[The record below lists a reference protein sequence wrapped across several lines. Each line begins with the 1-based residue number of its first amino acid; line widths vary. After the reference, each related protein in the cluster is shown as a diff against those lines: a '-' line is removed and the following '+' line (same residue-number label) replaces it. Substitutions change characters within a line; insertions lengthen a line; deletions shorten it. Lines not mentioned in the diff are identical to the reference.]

1 MLESV
6 FFCFCIIDIMEFL
19 RLWNLNV
26 VDRCCILK
34 IGVLIIEILF
44 KNIYILRKIVRVCF
58 GIRIYEYFKDLE
70 GIFLCI

>member
-19 RLWNLNV
+19 RLWKLNV
-26 VDRCCILK
+26 VDKCCILK
-34 IGVLIIEILF
+34 VGVLIIEILF
-44 KNIYILRKIVRVCF
+44 KDIKILGKIVKVCF
-58 GIRIYEYFKDLE
+58 GLKIYENFEDLE